1 LTLSEQQQEQ
11 QQPNQQELL
20 QREKNTIPIKDIII
34 KERYR
39 KEFGDIDT
47 LADNINSLGLLQP
60 IVINNGN
67 NELIDG
73 QRRILAFESLG
84 RKEIPCFKVNLQKIV
99 LGEFSANH
107 YRKDWTYSEMV
118 AIKRAIEPYER
129 EKAKERMLS
138 GKPTVNLTKGRSI
151 DSIGKIVGV
160 SNNTLKKAE
169 EIVTAAEQDPEK
181 YQSLVVEM
189 DSKKNVDEPYKKLI
203 NEQKR
208 EELKKS
214 IGPEIQLPQDCKL
227 FLGDFREKG
236 KEIPDNS
243 IDLIFTDPPY
253 SEEDLPKYE
262 DLGSLAQRV
271 LREGGSLIVYVP
283 QYAILE
289 VGNKIESKGLK
300 YRWEFSVEH
309 TGKLVAYHYTRIV
322 VGGKRLLWFTK
333 GDKISETAPCVYE
346 GTYIHDFVKSTPP
359 DKTLHEW
366 AQSPKE
372 AEYYI
377 SKLVPHNIGLV
388 LDPFMGS
395 ATTGI
400 AALRQGRLFT
410 GIELNAERFETAE
423 ANIKKSISSNNNSIS
438 NSLVSDLDLY

>member
-1 LTLSEQQQEQ
+1 LTLSEQE
-11 QQPNQQELL
+11 QPNQQERLH
-20 QREKNTIPIKDIII
+20 QEKNTIPIKDIII

-39 KEFGDIDT
+39 KELGDIDA
-47 LADNINSLGLLQP
+47 LADNINNLGLLQP
-60 IVINNGN
+60 IVINNEN

-73 QRRILAFESLG
+73 QRRILAFKSLG
-84 RKEIPCFKVNLQKIV
+84 KKEIPCFKVDLQKIV

-107 YRKDWTYSEMV
+107 YRKEWTISEMV

-129 EKAKERMLS
+129 NKAKERMLS
-138 GKPTVNLTKGRSI
+138 GQPSAKLAQGKTRDIVANFVGLGRT
-151 DSIGKIVGV
+151 
-160 SNNTLKKAE
+160 TLKKAE
-169 EIVTAAEQDPEK
+169 DIVTAAEQNPEK
-181 YQSLVVEM
+181 YQSLVYEM

-214 IGPEIQLPQDCKL
+214 IQPEIQLPLECKL
-227 FLGDFREKG
+227 FLGDFKEKG
-236 KEIPDNS
+236 REIPDSS

-253 SEEDLPKYE
+253 SREDIPKFDE
-262 DLGSLAQRV
+262 LGYLAQRV
-271 LREGGSLIVYVP
+271 LKEGGSLITYVP
-283 QYAILE
+283 QYVILE
-289 VGNKIESKGLK
+289 VGNIIESKGLK

-309 TGKLVAYHYTRIV
+309 TGKLVTYHDSRIV

-333 GDKISETAPCVYE
+333 GDKISEIAPCIYE
-346 GTYIHDFVKSTPP
+346 GTYIHDFIKSTPP

-366 AQSPKE
+366 AQSSKE

-377 SKLVPHNIGLV
+377 SKFVPHNIGLI

-410 GIELNAERFETAE
+410 GIEINAERFETAE
-423 ANIKKSISSNNNSIS
+423 VNIKKSSISSNNNSIS
-438 NSLVSDLDLY
+438 NKEGSSGEVEK